1 LNAGVPWVQLRR
13 PGTDR
18 ELVQRAD
25 ELNTAIQQG
34 TLKEFC
40 DKKISENPGAEEWQL
55 MSILFDEDT
64 RRRLTSFVGFSR
76 EDIAA
81 EVLSLKL
88 ADLKLDDPLNNKPT
102 NSSPKKDK
110 KNTPKSPI
118 KEPEAPKE
126 EAVPA
131 TDGADS
137 SNAVDSLF
145 GESAGGDDFLGGV
158 AAPPP
163 ATAPERTP
171 AAPAAPASAP
181 VSAPLVGEAVG
192 PNAVLDAAIK
202 RAVICG
208 EFEGA
213 VDCCFRFGRLADAL
227 LLAATGGRE
236 LFQRTQERY
245 LALNAS
251 QPFVKVTRSIV
262 NHQLQTL
269 VDESDP
275 AAWKETLAILVTYAT
290 ADEFASLCD
299 SLATRLKEV
308 GRDSKAATLCF
319 ICAGNV
325 DRTVQIWLEEDAK
338 TPGTPSLKLQGLI
351 EKISV
356 LLVLDVCKQE
366 VVPGVVGDKYAEY
379 AEVLASQVIMK

>member
-1 LNAGVPWVQLRR
+1 
-13 PGTDR
+13 
-18 ELVQRAD
+18 
-25 ELNTAIQQG
+25 
-34 TLKEFC
+34 
-40 DKKISENPGAEEWQL
+40 

-88 ADLKLDDPLNNKPT
+88 ADLKLDDPLNKPT

-110 KNTPKSPI
+110 KNTPKSP
-118 KEPEAPKE
+118 KREPEATKE

-131 TDGADS
+131 ADGGDS
-137 SNAVDSLF
+137 CNAVDSLF
-145 GESAGGDDFLGGV
+145 GESAGADDFLGGV

-163 ATAPERTP
+163 APPAP
-171 AAPAAPASAP
+171 AAPAAPAPA
-181 VSAPLVGEAVG
+181 SAPLVGEAVG

-308 GRDSKAATLCF
+308 GRDPKAATLCF

-338 TPGTPSLKLQGLI
+338 TPGAPSLKLQALI

-379 AEVLASQVIMK
+379 AEVLASQVI